1 MKKLL
6 FLVLMVSSSNLLAQ
20 PRKLSDRATLSL
32 ITCGP
37 TQAELYSAF
46 GHSAF
51 RVQDPLR
58 GIDELYNY
66 GMFDFNQPH
75 FYLNFARGYLY
86 YQLGV
91 YNYPDFRDYYVYN
104 NRFVHEQVLNLSQ
117 QQLQDVYDYLQNN
130 ALPEHKNYIYDYFYN
145 NCATKLRDVLVDVL
159 KDSVQFDGSY
169 VTSHYTIRE
178 LTDLYL
184 SQQKWGDLG
193 IDICLGLPMDKK
205 ASPFEYMF
213 LPDYLESGF
222 DHATIHKNGVTEPL
236 VKEKIL
242 VYESRA
248 EEVTSSGL
256 FQPLYVFGF
265 FAVLAVAISIFDLLR
280 KKLSIWFDCILF
292 GVTGLLGLLLI
303 TLWLAT
309 DHKAAAYN
317 FNILWALPTN
327 VIVVFAFIR
336 QPRWLQHYFLVTA
349 IISFL
354 LILFWFEIPQK
365 IHYSLMPLLIAIVV
379 RSFVEYWIRK
389 KNSTLER
396 VP

>member
-6 FLVLMVSSSNLLAQ
+6 ILVLMLPCMTIFAQ
-20 PRKLSDRATLSL
+20 TRHLSERATLSL

-37 TQAELYSAF
+37 TQTELYSAF

-58 GIDELYNY
+58 GIDEVYNY
-66 GMFDFNQPH
+66 GIFDFNQPH

-91 YNYPDFRDYYVYN
+91 YNYPDFRNYYIYY
-104 NRFVHEQVLNLSQ
+104 NRFVHEQVLNLSR
-117 QQLQDVYDYLQNN
+117 QQLQEVYTKLQQN
-130 ALPEHKNYIYDYFYN
+130 ARPEERNYRYDYFYN
-145 NCATKLRDVLVDVL
+145 NCATKLRDVLIETL

-169 VTSHYTIRE
+169 VETNYTIRE

-184 SQQKWGDLG
+184 RQQKWGDLG

-205 ASPFEYMF
+205 ATPFEYMF

-222 DHATIHKNGVTEPL
+222 DHATIQKNGATEPL
-236 VKEKIL
+236 VKDKII
-242 VYESRA
+242 VYEGRREAVEQSI
-248 EEVTSSGL
+248 

-265 FAVLAVAISIFDLLR
+265 FAVLTIILSIMDLVR
-280 KKLSIWFDCILF
+280 KKISTWFDCILF

-309 DHKAAAYN
+309 DHKAAANN

-327 VIVVFAFIR
+327 LIVVFAFIR
-336 QPRWLQHYFLVTA
+336 QPRWLQHYFLATA
-349 IISFL
+349 IISFA
-354 LILFWFEIPQK
+354 LIIFWFELPQK
-365 IHYSLMPLLIAIVV
+365 IHYALMPLVIAIAV
-379 RSFVEYWIRK
+379 RSFVEYRLRAK
-389 KNSTLER
+389 ANG
-396 VP
+396 